1 MAEGLARSLFGG
13 RASVTSAGSMPA
25 RVHPRAIAALAEL
38 GIDISQQSSKSVA
51 VIDLRQVDV
60 VITLCADEVCPVV
73 PGATFERL
81 HWPLADP
88 AGAIPTEA
96 AARFRATRDELQRR
110 LEAFGRERGLIDR
123 ETTL

>member
-13 RASVTSAGSMPA
+13 RATVMSAGSMPA
-25 RVHPRAIAALAEL
+25 RVHPQAIAALAEL
-38 GIDISQQSSKSVA
+38 GIDISKQSSKSVA
-51 VIDLRQVDV
+51 AIDLRQVDL

-88 AGAIPTEA
+88 AGAISREA

-110 LEAFGRERGLIDR
+110 LDAFGRERGLIDR
-123 ETTL
+123 ETTE